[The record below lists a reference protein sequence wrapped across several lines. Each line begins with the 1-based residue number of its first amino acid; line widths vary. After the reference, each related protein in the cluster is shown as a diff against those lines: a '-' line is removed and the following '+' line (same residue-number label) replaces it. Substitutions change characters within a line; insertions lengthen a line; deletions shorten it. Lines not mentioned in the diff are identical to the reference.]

1 MRASTAR
8 MTTRGLA
15 ILLAMVVLG
24 TPAGLRSE
32 TEKAESDAELAEEVQ
47 APAPETESM
56 RAVSEPKCD
65 LESYDIAVPKMTEHV
80 LYVKDFGAIG
90 DGVSDD
96 TKALEKAVQSASPGA
111 TLVFEPGKTYLKRRL
126 LQIRVPGLVL
136 WGYGA
141 RLYSQYSD
149 RALKRGK
156 GKAPLA
162 IRLEAPGAALYG
174 LTVVSNLRKQIG
186 GSGDHSGVAIASDRN
201 RVIDNRFEYL
211 GNGVIVYG
219 REFTVARNVVYR
231 TYSDGIHVTGKAW
244 DGRILCNTV
253 RETGDD
259 MIAVVG
265 YGAGTEPVVGQVLIE
280 ANDVAGNY
288 WGRGIT
294 AVGARDVTIRGN
306 RIATTTRGAGIL
318 VTSEKYWKTANTRG
332 ILVEGNTIENVQ
344 TTKPAYNP
352 HNKNRGPSGQGA
364 IDVNGE
370 AGQAVSDVVIRGNVV
385 TRAFKDGVFVRG
397 NSCNVL
403 LENNRLDEAW
413 RSPVRIETEITDA
426 CPIRCSGNQADGKPL
441 ADGMCKTKHRGR

>member
-1 MRASTAR
+1 MPASAAL
-8 MTTRGLA
+8 MTTGSLA
-15 ILLAMVVLG
+15 MLLAMVVLAV
-24 TPAGLRSE
+24 PAGLRSE
-32 TEKAESDAELAEEVQ
+32 TERAEGDAELTEEMQ
-47 APAPETESM
+47 APAPETESI

-65 LESYDIAVPKMTEHV
+65 LQSYHIAVPKMTEHV

-96 TKALEKAVQSASPGA
+96 TKALETAVQSAPPGA

-162 IRLEAPGAALYG
+162 IRLEAPDAALYG
-174 LTVVSNLRKQIG
+174 LTVISNLRKQIG
-186 GSGDHSGVAIASDRN
+186 GSGDHSGVAIASAGN

-219 REFTVARNVVYR
+219 KDFTVARNVVYR
-231 TYSDGIHVTGKAW
+231 TYSDGIHVTGKAL
-244 DGRILCNTV
+244 DGRIICNTV

-280 ANDVAGNY
+280 ANDVVGNY

-294 AVGARDVTIRGN
+294 AVGAKDVTIRNNKIGM
-306 RIATTTRGAGIL
+306 TTRGAGVL
-318 VTSEKYWKTANTRG
+318 VTSEKYWKTANVRN
-332 ILVEGNTIENVQ
+332 ILVEGNIISDVQ
-344 TTKPAYNP
+344 TTRPSYNP
-352 HNKNRGPSGQGA
+352 QGKNRSTSGQGA

-370 AGQAVSDVVIRGNVV
+370 AGQIVSDVVIRA
-385 TRAFKDGVFVRG
+385 TR
-397 NSCNVL
+397 
-403 LENNRLDEAW
+403 
-413 RSPVRIETEITDA
+413 
-426 CPIRCSGNQADGKPL
+426 
-441 ADGMCKTKHRGR
+441 